1 VLASPIHRP
10 DRSLI
15 VTKDL
20 LHRLG
25 GLLGLGVGLAV
36 AWWGIVSPLEAARA
50 QVPEVHYDTKLFVLA
65 PLAIVFGLF
74 FLLAGDRV
82 PYRKPEEQ
90 KLTTVGW
97 ILMAAVAVAA
107 FGSYFL
113 LKQQFA
119 ALGYQ

>member
-1 VLASPIHRP
+1 
-10 DRSLI
+10 
-15 VTKDL
+15 VTRDL

-25 GLLGLGVGLAV
+25 GLLALGVGLAL
-36 AWWGIVSPLEAARA
+36 AWWGILSPLEAARA
-50 QVPEVHYDTKLFVLA
+50 HAPQVSYDIKLFVLA
-65 PLAIVFGLF
+65 PLVIVFGLF

-82 PYRKPEEQ
+82 PYRKPAEQ

-97 ILMAAVAVAA
+97 ILMAVVTVAA
-107 FGSYFL
+107 FGSYVL